1 MLISAI
7 ETVLSDSGIS
17 VPFSDIKD
25 LVLAR
30 ITTVPSGMGVN
41 VSRSLGL
48 RDIDRRMSAG
58 IVICPLL
65 VSVASDMLNPYV
77 FNYCKDPGGRE
88 QETGLAVK
96 KGP

>member
-7 ETVLSDSGIS
+7 ETDVPGNGFSMPLSDL
-17 VPFSDIKD
+17 KD

-48 RDIDRRMSAG
+48 MDIDRRMSAG
-58 IVICPLL
+58 MVICPLL
-65 VSVASDMLNPYV
+65 VSVASDM
-77 FNYCKDPGGRE
+77 FNS
-88 QETGLAVK
+88 LHF
-96 KGP
+96 